1 MNGSHTPGDATWL
14 RVTFNLRSLA
24 VKPIQQDARM
34 RKEFCDALLA
44 EMGCSESNETARLY
58 SVLSNHL
65 VCHQCI
71 DTLTHT
77 DTILNLSSTSSAV
90 QLSRRPPSAV

>member
-1 MNGSHTPGDATWL
+1 MAPTIQATLTWL
-14 RVTFNLRSLA
+14 RVIFNLRSLA
-24 VKPIQQDARM
+24 VKRIQQDARM
-34 RKEFCDALLA
+34 RKEFFDALLA

-58 SVLSNHL
+58 PVLSKRQ
-65 VCHQCI
+65 VCLQCI

-77 DTILNLSSTSSAV
+77 DPILHLSSISSAV